1 LKKVLDRQARSW
13 YNRRVE
19 NPDEMLS
26 ELERAV
32 PKSGIAKVRYTHD
45 AMIDMVVENPWVS
58 QNELGARFGYTATW
72 VSLIFSS
79 DAFRERLH
87 ERKAELVDPQIRAS
101 IEERLRAVTAKSLDV
116 LLEKL
121 NRPVVADNL
130 ALRAAELGA
139 RGMGTGGFAPP
150 QAPAHDHLEILAQ
163 RLIAL
168 KSRGVTYEAENERK
182 YINEAPPQEALP
194 SELSDSNE
202 RRTYSN
208 GVAEGG

>member
-1 LKKVLDRQARSW
+1 
-13 YNRRVE
+13 
-19 NPDEMLS
+19 
-26 ELERAV
+26 
-32 PKSGIAKVRYTHD
+32 
-45 AMIDMVVENPWVS
+45 VS

-101 IEERLRAVTAKSLDV
+101 VEERLRAVAMKSLDV

-121 NRPVVADNL
+121 NKPNVPDNL

-139 RGMGTGGFAPP
+139 KGMGTGGFAPP

-168 KSRGVTYEAENERK
+168 KNKGVTYEAENERE
-182 YINEAPPQEALP
+182 YCNEAPLQTPLLDRLP
-194 SELSDSNE
+194 DEDVRGADS
-202 RRTYSN
+202 
-208 GVAEGG
+208 